1 MKAAVLYSEK
11 MKEYDLGHVLTGER
25 YENFMHLFKDMLGGN
40 PDFEIIEPLYATDAE
55 LKLVHTEDYI
65 KRVDRYES
73 KDPHDTPLSPSVVRA
88 AKLLAGAGKLAGE
101 LILSGRF
108 DKAFVVGGGVQHAR
122 RDLER
127 GFGIFSDVG
136 LCAEN
141 LMRNHSIKRILIL
154 DVDAHASDGIYHIF
168 SEEPRV
174 LHISIHQDPRTLYPG
189 KGFIDEIGEGE
200 GEGYSVNIPLP
211 PWTSDTAY
219 EYVIT
224 SIFVPLA
231 KEFKPELIM
240 MIDGSDTHFTDRI
253 TRMGL
258 TLKGIKMIGNIV
270 REIAEEV
277 CEGKVIDFV
286 GSGYSCDSRVVAL
299 GWLASI
305 AGVTG
310 VEIELEEPVPIP
322 DELKKDLRLKET
334 EKIIEFAK
342 AYLCK
347 YWKCLVPY

>member
-1 MKAAVLYSEK
+1 MKAAVLYSEN
-11 MKEYDLGHVLTGER
+11 MREYDLGHVLTGER
-25 YENFMHLFKDMLGGN
+25 YENFMHSFKDILGGN
-40 PDFEIIEPLYATDAE
+40 PDFEIVEPSYATDAE

-65 KRVDRYES
+65 RRVDRCES
-73 KDPHDTPLSPSVVRA
+73 KDPYDTPLSPGLVRA

-141 LMRNHSIKRILIL
+141 LMRNHDIKRILIL

-168 SEEPRV
+168 AEEPRV
-174 LHISIHQDPRTLYPG
+174 LHISIHQNPHTLYPG
-189 KGFIDEIGEGE
+189 TGFIDEIGEGE
-200 GEGYSVNIPLP
+200 GAGYSVNIPLP
-211 PWTSDTAY
+211 PWVSNTAY
-219 EYVIT
+219 EYVLT
-224 SIFVPLA
+224 SVFIPLA
-231 KEFKPELIM
+231 REFKPELIM

-253 TRMGL
+253 TQMGL
-258 TLKGIKMIGNIV
+258 TLQGIKMIGNIV
-270 REIAEEV
+270 GEMAEEV

-286 GSGYSCDSRVVAL
+286 GSGYSYDSKVVAL

-322 DELKKDLRLKET
+322 DELRKDLGLKET
-334 EKIIEFAK
+334 EKIIKFAK
-342 AYLCK
+342 AYLSK
-347 YWKCLVPY
+347 YWKCLITY

>member
-211 PWTSDTAY
+211 P
-219 EYVIT
+219 
-224 SIFVPLA
+224 
-231 KEFKPELIM
+231 
-240 MIDGSDTHFTDRI
+240 
-253 TRMGL
+253 
-258 TLKGIKMIGNIV
+258 
-270 REIAEEV
+270 
-277 CEGKVIDFV
+277 
-286 GSGYSCDSRVVAL
+286 
-299 GWLASI
+299 
-305 AGVTG
+305 
-310 VEIELEEPVPIP
+310 
-322 DELKKDLRLKET
+322 
-334 EKIIEFAK
+334 
-342 AYLCK
+342 
-347 YWKCLVPY
+347 

>member
-25 YENFMHLFKDMLGGN
+25 YENFMHLFKDILGGN
-40 PDFEIIEPLYATDAE
+40 PDFVMIEPSYATDAE
-55 LKLVHTEDYI
+55 LKLVHTEEYI
-65 KRVDRYES
+65 KRVNRYES
-73 KDPHDTPLSPSVVRA
+73 KDPHDTPLSPGLVRA

-101 LILSGRF
+101 LIVSGRF

-122 RDLER
+122 RDCER

-141 LMRNHSIKRILIL
+141 LMRYHGIKRILIL
-154 DVDAHASDGIYHIF
+154 DTDAHASDGIYQIF

-189 KGFIDEIGEGE
+189 RGFIDEIGEGK

-219 EYVIT
+219 EYVLR
-224 SIFVPLA
+224 SVFVPLA

-253 TRMGL
+253 TQMGL
-258 TLKGIKMIGNIV
+258 TLNGIKMIGSIV
-270 REIAEEV
+270 GKTAEEV

-286 GSGYSCDSRVVAL
+286 GSGYSRDSRVVAL

-305 AGVTG
+305 VGITG
-310 VEIELEEPVPIP
+310 VKIEIEEPVPIP
-322 DELKKDLRLKET
+322 DELREALRLKET
-334 EKIIEFAK
+334 EKIIEFARGH
-342 AYLCK
+342 LCK
-347 YWKCLVPY
+347 YWECFVGC

>member
-1 MKAAVLYSEK
+1 MKAAILYSEK

-25 YENFMHLFKDMLGGN
+25 YENFMRLFRDILGGN
-40 PDFEIIEPLYATDAE
+40 PDFEIIEPSNATDAE

-65 KRVDRYES
+65 RRVDRCES
-73 KDPHDTPLSPSVVRA
+73 KDPHDTPLSPGLVRA

-101 LILSGRF
+101 LIVSGRF
-108 DKAFVVGGGVQHAR
+108 DKAFVIGGGVQHAR
-122 RDLER
+122 RDHEK

-141 LMRNHSIKRILIL
+141 LMLNHGINRILIL

-168 SEEPRV
+168 CQEPRV
-174 LHISIHQDPRTLYPG
+174 LHISIHQNPRTLYPG
-189 KGFIDEIGEGE
+189 KGFVDEIGEGD
-200 GEGYSVNIPLP
+200 GAGYSVNIPLP

-219 EYVIT
+219 QYVLR

-231 KEFKPELIM
+231 KEFKPEIIM

-253 TRMGL
+253 TQMGL
-258 TLKGIKMIGNIV
+258 TLKGIKVIGNIV
-270 REIAEEV
+270 KETAEEL

-286 GSGYSCDSRVVAL
+286 GSGYSYDSRVVAL
-299 GWLASI
+299 GWLASL

-310 VEIELEEPVPIP
+310 VKIELEEPVPVP

-334 EKIIEFAK
+334 EEIVEFAK
-342 AYLCK
+342 IYLGK
-347 YWKCLVPY
+347 YWECLVA